1 LDVILEK
8 GKGPI
13 IGKLRTIQ
21 LIEADLQLLM
31 HIFIRGRNDDN
42 IENDQRLS
50 KFNYGSRRNYSIETA
65 ILEKRLMYNMA
76 ARDGCKM
83 MHTISDLKACYDRQL
98 PNIGCLVEE
107 AVGVEREPAKLFA
120 RVLPVMNHYICTS
133 FGISENYYGSDIFK
147 LGGTGQGNS
156 VSGAICRDT
165 SCIIFK
171 KIEKEGLGVIARL
184 PLSFEEFTRCVIAF
198 VNDIDFYTNNKDFQE
213 KMQLLMDMYTRLYEA
228 TGGKYKRARS
238 YIIVGY
244 GAMKME

>member
-1 LDVILEK
+1 MY
-8 GKGPI
+8 
-13 IGKLRTIQ
+13 
-21 LIEADLQLLM
+21 DL
-31 HIFIRGRNDDN
+31 
-42 IENDQRLS
+42 
-50 KFNYGSRRNYSIETA
+50 
-65 ILEKRLMYNMA
+65 A
-76 ARDGCKM
+76 ARDRCKM

-107 AVGVEREPAKLFA
+107 AIGVEHEPAKLFA
-120 RVLPVMNHYICTS
+120 RILPVMNHYICTS

-156 VSGAICRDT
+156 ASGAICRDT

-171 KIEKEGLGVIARL
+171 KIEKEGLGVIMRL

-228 TGGKYKRARS
+228 TGGKIQESKILYYCWKW
-238 YIIVGY
+238 GY
-244 GAMKME
+244 EKGRRLIKQVETELFVYGERIECIEPTKSTRILGVHINPSLSWDDQFEVMRKKLHISITKMMNTDVNAY